1 MKLALLLIVLV
12 LPVFSVHALAQAP
25 AAAPSKAY
33 TGTVTADNVYIR
45 CGPSAS
51 SAYPFGKLALGD
63 ILEVIDEGFGWAT
76 VRTNGPAFR
85 NIYGY
90 VLANDKVVLSP
101 DGQTLTVNAETD
113 ARMLAENGDLN
124 TPEAKEAAIEA
135 ALHNEARARFVAVEL
150 RFLEK
155 ATQPVR
161 DALLKLKGNLE
172 LLGASISHGKN
183 IPVEAKDAMMKLKNS
198 LNDRVRKLVEK
209 DLFGW
214 LPGEVKP
221 REVPGGKP

>member
-1 MKLALLLIVLV
+1 MRPLNNHFSHQAIRENLL
-12 LPVFSVHALAQAP
+12 
-25 AAAPSKAY
+25 
-33 TGTVTADNVYIR
+33 R
-45 CGPSAS
+45 
-51 SAYPFGKLALGD
+51 
-63 ILEVIDEGFGWAT
+63 LE
-76 VRTNGPAFR
+76 
-85 NIYGY
+85 
-90 VLANDKVVLSP
+90 
-101 DGQTLTVNAETD
+101 LT
-113 ARMLAENGDLN
+113 
-124 TPEAKEAAIEA
+124 
-135 ALHNEARARFVAVEL
+135 
-150 RFLEK
+150 
-155 ATQPVR
+155 VR

>member
-1 MKLALLLIVLV
+1 MQDDQKRKLFSGVLTWKSLVNKTLPPDTDLVTVGAVRTFFLEIHGIPVWGKAAKELNEPIINLCRKLELALRDPETRQMIDLNDKDA
-12 LPVFSVHALAQAP
+12 F
-25 AAAPSKAY
+25 
-33 TGTVTADNVYIR
+33 DNVQ
-45 CGPSAS
+45 
-51 SAYPFGKLALGD
+51 KAL
-63 ILEVIDEGFGWAT
+63 IQM
-76 VRTNGPAFR
+76 
-85 NIYGY
+85 
-90 VLANDKVVLSP
+90 NDKW
-101 DGQTLTVNAETD
+101 DAEWDTF
-113 ARMLAENGDLN
+113 AGKKG
-124 TPEAKEAAIEA
+124 PQ
-135 ALHNEARARFVAVEL
+135 
-150 RFLEK
+150 